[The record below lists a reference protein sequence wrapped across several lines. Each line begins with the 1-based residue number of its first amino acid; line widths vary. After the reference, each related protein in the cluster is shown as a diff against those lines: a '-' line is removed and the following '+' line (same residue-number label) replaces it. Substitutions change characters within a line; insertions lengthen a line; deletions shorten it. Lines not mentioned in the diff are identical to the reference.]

1 MAKVFTITEG
11 LENLGAL
18 KTGGQGSVYK
28 GRRTGEI
35 ITAIKILPT
44 PIYSET
50 PADKNFAS
58 FQNEVNKLK
67 KVNEHPN
74 PNVVSILHSG
84 ITESGNFPFTEMEY
98 IEGPDLGELLT
109 PPNDAIFSTSD
120 VLKVAD
126 HLSNA
131 IAHCHSVD
139 IRHGDIK
146 SNNVKFNVKTGNY
159 VLLDFGLSVMSDEQR
174 RTSFRHAGAIEFMAP
189 EQNEGLMLLQTDVY
203 SFGVILYEL
212 LAGVV
217 PFALKDKSESAR
229 NVVMLS
235 HMEYPPPDLLQL
247 RQKNLPA
254 HWSTEKKAQEMQVP
268 EWLVTM
274 IYLCLQKKPEYRF
287 ANGMELKKYIQRN
300 LIAQEN
306 LPGSSDE
313 KLKSLEQE
321 NEKLKKVNKD
331 LEQRLAQLQV
341 NQPGNNGKDR
351 VSQQATA
358 APMVHP
364 AQREKFGFVN
374 IIAIVLPLLA
384 LASFIY
390 IYIKYSNPSKN
401 EATPTETKTESSP
414 ITPPTIITSHKSE
427 EVDTQLQY
435 AEAYLR
441 NKEIE
446 PALLIYKNLVK
457 KEVPEAMFQY
467 GNLALQ
473 NLNKNIGCDEGMSFM
488 VKAADAGY
496 MPAKTTLGFLYSFAG
511 DDDMLRQNGYDRCG
525 IVRDITRG
533 SKLLMEAMLGGD
545 STASLL
551 LDELNANTAD
561 STVQ

>member
-1 MAKVFTITEG
+1 M
-11 LENLGAL
+11 
-18 KTGGQGSVYK
+18 
-28 GRRTGEI
+28 GEI

-50 PADKNFAS
+50 AADKNFAS

-84 ITESGNFPFTEMEY
+84 ITESGNFPFIEMEY

-109 PPNDAIFSTSD
+109 PPNDAIFTTSD

-131 IAHCHSVD
+131 LAHCHSADV
-139 IRHGDIK
+139 RHGDIK
-146 SNNVKFNVKTGNY
+146 SNNVKFNEKTGNY
-159 VLLDFGLSVMSDEQR
+159 ILLDFGLSVMSDEQR

-189 EQNEGLMLLQTDVY
+189 EQNEGLMLFQTDVY

-212 LAGVV
+212 LAGTV

-229 NVVMLS
+229 NMVMLA

-247 RQKNLPA
+247 RKKNLPA
-254 HWSTEKKAQEMQVP
+254 HWSAEKKDQEMQVP

-287 ANGMELKKYIQRN
+287 ANGIELKKYIQRN

-306 LPGSSDE
+306 LPGSGDE
-313 KLKSLEQE
+313 KLKSLLQE
-321 NEKLKKVNKD
+321 NEKLKQVNKD
-331 LEQRLAQLQV
+331 LEQRLAQLQANV
-341 NQPGNNGKDR
+341 QNTNSNDR
-351 VSQQATA
+351 I
-358 APMVHP
+358 APQSAP
-364 AQREKFGFVN
+364 PPITTTEPKQKIGFVN
-374 IIAIVLPLLA
+374 VIAVVLPLLA

-390 IYIKYSNPSKN
+390 IYFKYSNTSKK
-401 EATPTETKTESSP
+401 EQSATETRPSP
-414 ITPPTIITSHKSE
+414 VNPPTIITSHKSE
-427 EVDTQLQY
+427 EVETQLQY
-435 AEAYLR
+435 AEAYIR

-473 NLNKNIGCDEGMSFM
+473 NLNKNIGCDEGMNYI
-488 VKAADAGY
+488 VKASDAGY
-496 MPAKTTLGFLYSFAG
+496 LPAKTTLGFLYSFAG

-525 IVRDITRG
+525 MVRDITKG

-551 LDELNANTAD
+551 LDELNANAVAD
-561 STVQ
+561 STFQ